1 MRIVLRALLYTSA
14 CVTFAFH
21 LSGCAVFDDPG
32 QRTLRALDEKI
43 SPESTATQIALAP
56 VGIVVGN
63 GALAVDAF
71 VVNPAMGI
79 GPAFDD
85 TYDLLWKPRDLEPLQ
100 KAMLF
105 GPVVVATPPAFV
117 ISWYVHSFFED

>member
-1 MRIVLRALLYTSA
+1 MKMTFRNLSHAFTCLA
-14 CVTFAFH
+14 FAFQAT
-21 LSGCAVFDDPG
+21 GCAVLGEDG
-32 QRTLRALDEKI
+32 QRTLRTLDERVR
-43 SPESTATQIALAP
+43 PESTAAKFALAP

-117 ISWYVHSFFED
+117 ISWYIHSFFED